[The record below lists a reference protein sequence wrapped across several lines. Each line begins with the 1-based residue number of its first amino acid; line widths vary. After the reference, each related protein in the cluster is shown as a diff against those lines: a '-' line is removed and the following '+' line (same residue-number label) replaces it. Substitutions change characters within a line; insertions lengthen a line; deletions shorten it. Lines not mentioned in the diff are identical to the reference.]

1 MNGHVAWLI
10 AELDKGGR
18 KKKLQTHSGYA
29 SNYGL
34 DVAYVST
41 HELEGVLV
49 LDNKVSHF

>member
-1 MNGHVAWLI
+1 MNGHVVWLI
-10 AELDKGGR
+10 AELGR

-49 LDNKVSHF
+49 LDNM